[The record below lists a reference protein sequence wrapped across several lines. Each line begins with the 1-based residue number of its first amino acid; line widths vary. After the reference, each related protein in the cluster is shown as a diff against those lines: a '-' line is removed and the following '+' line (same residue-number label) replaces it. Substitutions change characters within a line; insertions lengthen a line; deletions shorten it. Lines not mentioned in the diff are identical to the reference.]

1 MGDATG
7 SSPLIVGDRIIVAGT
22 TGKVSAVDPDGKL
35 LEQWTG
41 YGKPTGIFLAK
52 DDTLYVSDSL
62 ASWAARLRPDP
73 KFPNLRAGW
82 YVGSARDGMVKW
94 FVPDEFGGPE
104 DITADARGD
113 VYTAEWG
120 PQTIR
125 KFILD
130 PARVALMDKEPR
142 QKSLGRE

>member
-1 MGDATG
+1 
-7 SSPLIVGDRIIVAGT
+7 VGRKT
-22 TGKVSAVDPDGKL
+22 S
-35 LEQWTG
+35 
-41 YGKPTGIFLAK
+41 
-52 DDTLYVSDSL
+52 
-62 ASWAARLRPDP
+62 
-73 KFPNLRAGW
+73 
-82 YVGSARDGMVKW
+82 
-94 FVPDEFGGPE
+94 PE